1 MVKCEKE
8 RSKLKRSLYFLSSFC
23 AFMMAAYGMAI
34 AEPAPNPRSA
44 ISSPMGARADGKSI
58 NRANGADVGRV
69 ASKRASGAVRA
80 ATDVKPVADR
90 VGARAATIRGGA
102 TVARSA
108 APVAARAAT
117 VRGGNAA
124 RSAAP
129 VASGVARAATTAR
142 ATAVF
147 NDVSKIGGGY
157 AACREAYA
165 TCMDQFCANANDT
178 YRRCYCSARFTEFRD
193 TEYALDE
200 ARQLLQQFED
210 NSLNAIDKTAAE
222 VNAMYSATVGEA
234 AIKKDTSLAQKTLNE
249 IGDLLSG
256 KKKASTVAATSTTS
270 LGVMSL
276 DFSSSLDDVW
286 GGGSGGGAFSSI
298 FESSATDMSSLEGA
312 NLYNAAN
319 KQCMQ
324 VIKESCESSAVLNMA
339 SSAYGIMV
347 TQDCNAY
354 ERALDRKREE
364 VLGVVRVAEKTLRQA
379 RLEEYRAH
387 NSADVNECLSRV
399 REAILQDTACGDNYY
414 RCLDYTG
421 KYINLS
427 TGEPIYTPELLNLTS
442 LINLDDGYVGRS
454 NAAAPAGGF
463 DSFLDERRIY
473 AESALDSCRDIAD
486 TVWFEFKRA
495 AKIEIEQAQNEK
507 IEEIKASCMETV
519 RECYDTQSN
528 HLKSFDDTT
537 AQVSGG
543 LAAYAA
549 QQMCVDK
556 LLSCANLYGNET
568 CNVTVTN
575 GKVAFDTTAKGC
587 GMAALLD
594 YANTVDAVRVAE
606 GCTAAIEKYVTDTCT
621 PTGDGAYPWNCR
633 TLSQSDLRK
642 SIMTRVALYCREPN
656 GDKIDENATSF
667 DDIKDTAMR
676 ESIERIYDNVVAGIG
691 SALMEKCAENNGL
704 WYEADESGGLGAG
717 VQKLEQE
724 NTFYATVFGRT
735 ARNSADLEYYGRC
748 VANTERTACLAQ
760 NDMGDGV
767 EYTTFD
773 STRNVCIFKNEWY
786 EYVCANVLNGEW
798 SDNTCYWDSRN
809 KLENE

>member
-8 RSKLKRSLYFLSSFC
+8 RSKLKHSLYCLSSFC
-23 AFMMAAYGMAI
+23 ALMLAAFGAAV

-44 ISSPMGARADGKSI
+44 TMATMGARADGKSI
-58 NRANGADVGRV
+58 NRSDSDTSRNTAR
-69 ASKRASGAVRA
+69 RASRSATVNAKPVTERAHVRSAAPMVDRRESTVVRA
-80 ATDVKPVADR
+80 ASTGVAR
-90 VGARAATIRGGA
+90 SATVARGGN
-102 TVARSA
+102 TARSA
-108 APVAARAAT
+108 APVAA
-117 VRGGNAA
+117 GM
-124 RSAAP
+124 
-129 VASGVARAATTAR
+129 ARAASTAR

-147 NDVSKIGGGY
+147 NDISKIGGGY
-157 AACREAYA
+157 GACRDSYA

-178 YRRCYCSARFTEFRD
+178 YRRCFCSARFTEFRD

-222 VNAMYSATVGEA
+222 VNAMYSATIGEA

-256 KKKASTVAATSTTS
+256 KKKASTIQAPTTS
-270 LGVMSL
+270 LGTLSL
-276 DFSSSLDDVW
+276 DFSTSMDDIW
-286 GGGSGGGAFSSI
+286 GGGSAFDSVFERSS
-298 FESSATDMSSLEGA
+298 SVDMSALEGA

-324 VIKESCESSAVLNMA
+324 VIKGSCENDAVLNMA

-347 TQDCNAY
+347 SQDCNAY

-364 VLGVVRVAEKTLRQA
+364 VLAVVRTAEKALRQA

-399 REAILQDTACGDNYY
+399 REAMLADTACGDNYY

-421 KYINLS
+421 KYINMS
-427 TGEPIYTPELLNLTS
+427 TGEPIYTPELFQLTE
-442 LINLDDGYVGRS
+442 LVTLDDGYVARD
-454 NAAAPAGGF
+454 NAVAATGGF
-463 DSFLDERRIY
+463 DKFLDERRIY

-537 AQVSGG
+537 AQMSGG

-556 LLSCANLYGNET
+556 LMSCASLYGNGK
-568 CNVTVTN
+568 CNATVSN
-575 GKVAFDTTAKGC
+575 GRVKFDTTSKDC
-587 GMAALLD
+587 GMTALLE
-594 YANTVDAVRVAE
+594 YANTVDSVRIAE
-606 GCTAAIEKYVTDTCT
+606 GCVEAISKYITDTCT
-621 PTGDGAYPWNCR
+621 PTGDGDYPMNCR
-633 TLSQSDLRK
+633 TLSKTDFEK
-642 SIMTRVALYCREPN
+642 SIMTRVSLYCREPD
-656 GDKIDENATSF
+656 GSKIAENKTSISQISDAVMRDNIQKMF
-667 DDIKDTAMR
+667 DNAVEEI
-676 ESIERIYDNVVAGIG
+676 SL
-691 SALMEKCAENNGL
+691 ALMEKCTENNGL
-704 WYEADESGGLGAG
+704 WYETGDDGLLTADVKAMNKES
-717 VQKLEQE
+717 V
-724 NTFYATVFGRT
+724 YYSTVFGRSDDT
-735 ARNSADLEYYGRC
+735 AERYGRC
-748 VANTERTACLAQ
+748 AANDERNACLAM
-760 NDMGDGV
+760 NDMGDGI
-767 EYTTFD
+767 EYTSFD
-773 STRNVCIFKNEWY
+773 TSRNVCVFKDAWY
-786 EYVCANVLNGEW
+786 EYTCANVLNGEW

-809 KLENE
+809 KSENE